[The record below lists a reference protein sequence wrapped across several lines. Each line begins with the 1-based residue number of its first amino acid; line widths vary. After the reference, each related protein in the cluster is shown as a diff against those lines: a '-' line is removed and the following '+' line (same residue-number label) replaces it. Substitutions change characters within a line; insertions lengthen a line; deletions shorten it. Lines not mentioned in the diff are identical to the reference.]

1 MAINIIEEFEAN
13 QKISKNRNWTCNF
26 NCQKWKLLDPQLAS

>member
-1 MAINIIEEFEAN
+1 MANNIIEEFEAK

-26 NCQKWKLLDPQLAS
+26 NCQKWKLLELKLTS